1 MGEIFDYGELAQA
14 TVNAICNAGAWHRA
28 VSIDLETKIEKK
40 SDFLSGERLLGIG
53 FARRAGGKVETKML
67 RLEDDT
73 DEAEVKLLDEA
84 AKWLYN
90 VRPLLLLGYN
100 ISGYDYP
107 LLALK
112 VKWYDDRGRA
122 ACKEGEKPVFP
133 REYWALK
140 DALTRAFVLDMMHSL
155 RYSMARHDGNT
166 AKYRSL
172 AYSVAHPMFAH
183 VPLMRRKELADPDAS
198 VNANANTQ
206 GSGNADGQ
214 LPAGANAAAHGG
226 LPLAGTDPAPPH
238 KDKQM
243 DKGKKLY
250 EMWKTHD
257 PSFESYLEGDVHD
270 VLLLAEEIYG
280 VKREKRE

>member
-1 MGEIFDYGELAQA
+1 MEGIFGYGELAQS
-14 TVNAICNAGAWHRA
+14 TVDAICNAGAWHRA

-40 SDFLSGERLLGIG
+40 GDFLSGERLLGIG
-53 FARRAGGKVETKML
+53 FARRAGGEVETKTL
-67 RLEDDT
+67 RLKDDT
-73 DEAEVKLLDEA
+73 DEAEVALLEEA
-84 AKWLYN
+84 ARYLHTVK
-90 VRPLLLLGYN
+90 PLLLLGYN

-155 RYSMARHDGNT
+155 RYDMAKHDGST

-172 AYSVAHPMFAH
+172 AYSVAHPMYAH
-183 VPLMRRKELADPDAS
+183 VPLMRRKGLADAE
-198 VNANANTQ
+198 AQ
-206 GSGNADGQ
+206 
-214 LPAGANAAAHGG
+214 
-226 LPLAGTDPAPPH
+226 AGT
-238 KDKQM
+238 DKQM
-243 DKGKKLY
+243 DKGKKIY
-250 EMWKTHD
+250 EMWKSRD
-257 PSFESYLEGDVHD
+257 AAFESYLEGDVHD

-280 VKREKRE
+280 VAHTGGRK